1 MLNAE
6 ETLFY
11 LRKAKAGDL
20 GAKETL
26 LGNNVLLIKSIV
38 KRFTNKG
45 VEYDDLYQLGCVG
58 FLKAIKNFDEKFGV
72 VFSTYAVPMIIGEI
86 KRFLRDDG
94 SIKVS
99 RIIKSQA
106 RNINRF
112 IEEKCTDG
120 GEPPTLDE
128 ICAALNMERED
139 VVLAL
144 DSSKIPLSLSETVD
158 DGSGDKSIELI
169 DKIPSSEKEDDMIDK
184 ILLKS
189 MIERLPE
196 RERKVIIMRYYRDNT
211 QSEIAE
217 ALGVSQVQISRIEN
231 KIIKQFKS
239 QL

>member
-144 DSSKIPLSLSETVD
+144 DSSKMPLSLSETVD

-239 QL
+239 QI

>member
-6 ETLFY
+6 ESVYY
-11 LRKAKAGDL
+11 LRKAKEGDAR
-20 GAKETL
+20 AKEIL
-26 LGNNVLLIKSIV
+26 LQNNVLLIKSIV
-38 KRFTNKG
+38 KRFKNKG

-94 SIKVS
+94 TIKVS

-106 RNINRF
+106 LSINRY
-112 IEEKCTDG
+112 IQSRHAEN

-139 VVLAL
+139 VILAL
-144 DSSKIPLSLSETVD
+144 DSSKIPLSLSESVD
-158 DGSGDKSIELI
+158 DGSGDKKIELI
-169 DKIPSSEKEDDMIDK
+169 DKIPSNEKEDDMIDK

-239 QL
+239 QI